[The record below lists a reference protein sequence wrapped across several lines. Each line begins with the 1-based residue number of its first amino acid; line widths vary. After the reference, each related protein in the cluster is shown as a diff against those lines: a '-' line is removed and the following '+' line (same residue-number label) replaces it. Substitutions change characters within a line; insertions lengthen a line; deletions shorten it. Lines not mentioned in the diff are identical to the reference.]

1 MWLDKGK
8 PILRKVIYEIVNSNE
23 NDKKYIK
30 GYIFKK
36 YINEVLET
44 PCEDGS
50 GYYNPDSREVLSKV
64 NIKELDDI
72 KFLIKDELNTTV
84 LIDRYNAIFT
94 FCKIYENWC
103 LEKKTKQLEDITK
116 KERFDVT
123 QNLPL
128 KISKAQ

>member
-1 MWLDKGK
+1 M
-8 PILRKVIYEIVNSNE
+8 
-23 NDKKYIK
+23 
-30 GYIFKK
+30 
-36 YINEVLET
+36 
-44 PCEDGS
+44 
-50 GYYNPDSREVLSKV
+50 

-103 LEKKTKQLEDITK
+103 LEKKKTKQLEDITK